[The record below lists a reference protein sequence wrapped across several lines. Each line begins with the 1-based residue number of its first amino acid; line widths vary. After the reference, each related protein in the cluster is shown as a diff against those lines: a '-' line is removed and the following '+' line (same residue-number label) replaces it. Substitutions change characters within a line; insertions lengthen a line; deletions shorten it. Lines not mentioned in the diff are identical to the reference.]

1 VASVRAVQPSRRRA
15 VRRGAPTAHAHRRE
29 GALRPHIATRHMQ
42 QATRHMQRMTRH
54 MQQATRHMQQATR
67 HMQQATRH
75 IAPHATGEAPHATG
89 DAPHATGDAT
99 HASGDAPHATGDAP
113 HDAPQAT
120 GDVPHATGDAPHAT
134 DGRCGWTSRVQYGS
148 RTASAPSTR
157 AGRRRPFAYARTNR
171 VTDESGYGAPLFA
184 IKGTNNDRTKGTDA
198 PNKSTDKSV

>member
-75 IAPHATGEAPHATG
+75 IAPHATGEAPH
-89 DAPHATGDAT
+89 DAPHAA
-99 HASGDAPHATGDAP
+99 
-113 HDAPQAT
+113 
-120 GDVPHATGDAPHAT
+120 GDAPHAT
-134 DGRCGWTSRVQYGS
+134 DRRCGWTSRVQYGS